1 MYKARKQVDVQLS
14 DIHFKVSS
22 ADHDFI
28 ALAAKKDRLT
38 ITAMATT
45 LLLKHAEK
53 VLGKQRPK

>member
-1 MYKARKQVDVQLS
+1 MCKNHKQADVQLS
-14 DIHFKVSS
+14 DIHFKVSP
-22 ADHDFI
+22 ADHNFI
-28 ALAAKKDRLT
+28 AKAAKKDRLT